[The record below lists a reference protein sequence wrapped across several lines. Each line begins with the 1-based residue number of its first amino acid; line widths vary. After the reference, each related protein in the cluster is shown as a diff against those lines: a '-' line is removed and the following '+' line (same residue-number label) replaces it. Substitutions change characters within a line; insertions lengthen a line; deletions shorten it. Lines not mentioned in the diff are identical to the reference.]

1 MKLILEVARNIP
13 GAWAENVTLNMINF
27 FKHNCHLI
35 KRQGNQLQD
44 IIFRGRGT
52 LGAPVPFHKAA
63 WSTCNFWPV
72 NNTSVS

>member
-13 GAWAENVTLNMINF
+13 GARAENVTLNMINS
-27 FKHNCHLI
+27 FKRNCHPM

-52 LGAPVPFHKAA
+52 LGLRFHFIRLRRLRAEHVQL
-63 WSTCNFWPV
+63 WGCQ
-72 NNTSVS
+72 